1 MGLYKP
7 GSCYSWE
14 KLYKLIIVY
23 YNKQNFLSEII
34 LINAASETSNAHV
47 FLIILTG
54 NKGTNFWKRRLG
66 RYA

>member
-23 YNKQNFLSEII
+23 YNKKNFLSEII
-34 LINAASETSNAHV
+34 LINAASEKSNAHV
-47 FLIILTG
+47 FL
-54 NKGTNFWKRRLG
+54 
-66 RYA
+66 

>member
-23 YNKQNFLSEII
+23 YNQNFLSEII

-47 FLIILTG
+47 FL
-54 NKGTNFWKRRLG
+54 
-66 RYA
+66 